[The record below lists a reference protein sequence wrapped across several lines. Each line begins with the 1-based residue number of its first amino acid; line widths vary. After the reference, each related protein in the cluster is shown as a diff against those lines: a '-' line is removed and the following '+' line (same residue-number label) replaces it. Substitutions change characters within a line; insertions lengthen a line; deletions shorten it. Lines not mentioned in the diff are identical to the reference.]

1 GVRMMVGIPAGNE
14 FQVNTTTIDSQ
25 DDPNVAVDAQ
35 GNYVVVWQSGDD
47 GSNSGIFA
55 QRYDRFGNAIGG
67 EIEIAADDTRPE
79 FDPVVGMDANGNFVV
94 SWTDDGGDNNEVR
107 ARRFDSDGNALGDAF
122 LVNTETADNQDTPDI
137 AMNANGQF
145 VITWESLGQ
154 DGDSNGIFAQVYDA
168 AGNPVGDEIAVNDIT
183 NGSQDDPVVAIDDS
197 GNFVIAWED
206 SSTDIETVNA
216 RRFDSTGNP
225 IGDSFVVS
233 TTAGIDHDTPDIAMN
248 ASGEFVIA
256 WESFDDLD
264 GDRHGI
270 FAQRYNNAG
279 ERIGDEIAVNTTT
292 AEDQDEPSVA
302 IDADGNFLI
311 TWESD
316 DQDGSEEG
324 IFGQYFDNTG
334 AKQGDEFQ
342 INTFTEDSQADV
354 ALTMTPDGNAIA
366 VWDSFGQDGDGEGI
380 FAQQLAVPS
389 LVEFSQ
395 PTFTLN
401 EDGTVIG
408 AEVTLTRDNDIIE
421 SEVQVSVAGGTAT
434 AGLDFT
440 NVFPL
445 TVTFAV
451 GETTQTISIPVLDDA
466 LEEGTETL
474 ELNLTATETAEIGTQ
489 NSATVNI
496 VEDVDLQGTG
506 NDDNLRGEGGND
518 IIRGRGGDDT
528 LRGLSGDDRLIGGGG
543 NDRLRGGSGND
554 NLRGNGGNDRLI
566 GGSGNDTLNG
576 NGGDDRLVG
585 QSGDDLLNGG
595 GGNDRLRGGAGS
607 DELIGGRGND
617 TLIGG
622 SDSDIFVLR
631 NRQGTD
637 LIRDFNIGEDFIQLQ
652 GSLSFR
658 DLSFQQQG
666 RDTVIEADGESL
678 ATLRGVQAGQLD
690 RASFV

>member
-1 GVRMMVGIPAGNE
+1 MVGIPVGEE

-47 GSNSGIFA
+47 GNNSGIFA

-67 EIEIAADDTRPE
+67 EIEIAADDTRFE

-94 SWTDDGGDNNEVR
+94 AWTDGGGDDDDNEVR
-107 ARRFDSDGNALGDAF
+107 ARRFDSEGNALSDAF
-122 LVNTETADNQDTPDI
+122 LVNIETADNQDTPDI

-154 DGDSNGIFAQVYDA
+154 DGDSNGVFAQAYDS
-168 AGNPVGDEIAVNDIT
+168 AGNPVGDEIAVNNIT

-216 RRFDSTGNP
+216 RRFDSAGNP

-248 ASGEFVIA
+248 ANGEFVIA

-292 AEDQDEPSVA
+292 VEDQDEPSVA

-342 INTFTEDSQADV
+342 INTFTEGSQADV
-354 ALTMTPDGNAIA
+354 ALAMTPDGNAIA
-366 VWDSFGQDGDGEGI
+366 VWDSFGQDGDAEGI

-466 LEEGTETL
+466 LDEGTETL

-496 VEDVDLQGTG
+496 VEDVDLRGTG

-595 GGNDRLRGGAGS
+595 GGNDLLRGGAGS

-652 GSLSFR
+652 ESLSFR